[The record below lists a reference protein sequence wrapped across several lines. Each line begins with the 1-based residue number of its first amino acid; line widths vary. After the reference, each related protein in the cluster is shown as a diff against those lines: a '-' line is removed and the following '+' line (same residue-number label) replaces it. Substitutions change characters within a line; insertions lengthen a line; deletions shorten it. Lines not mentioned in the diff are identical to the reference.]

1 MSKCEGSSD
10 GLLFAVVWTD
20 KPRFGILH
28 GLFAWCRE
36 VGALLMEMETI
47 MRKSVLATC
56 LAAALAWGAPAAADP
71 VTINF
76 NPDGLVGGVPTIQV
90 TEMDQ
95 APGATLA
102 LGVLSGGPIFVGKT
116 FTLMYQANLQA
127 TSLNGTPNFTQGDAG
142 LFFTYS
148 ATVDAV
154 VTQFFPTGPG
164 TAFVGIG
171 LNPAGVNNN
180 LTMYA
185 APAAGNNLDGVCFV
199 CGTPILTAHAVSGSQ
214 FLTFNTNVVGNL
226 DQTGNGDQYP
236 AIDTIQITGS
246 ANIRFAI
253 DTALANYFP
262 GLNPGTM
269 LTFAAVQTT
278 LNAPFQQADPP
289 FCVHST
295 GGGYAAGNCI
305 GGQAGAQLGS
315 VGATNGAS
323 GPNVLTQSDASTS
336 FESEVQNVVPEPA
349 TMTLFGL
356 GLLGA
361 AVLRRRQNA
370 RK

>member
-1 MSKCEGSSD
+1 
-10 GLLFAVVWTD
+10 
-20 KPRFGILH
+20 
-28 GLFAWCRE
+28 
-36 VGALLMEMETI
+36 
-47 MRKSVLATC
+47 
-56 LAAALAWGAPAAADP
+56 
-71 VTINF
+71 VTVNF
-76 NPDGLVGGVPTIQV
+76 NPDGIAGGVPTIQI

-95 APGATLA
+95 APGATLS
-102 LGVLSGGPIFVGKT
+102 LGVLAGGPIFVGKT
-116 FTLMYQANLQA
+116 FSLLYQANLQA
-127 TSLNGTPNFTQGDAG
+127 TSLNGVANFTQGDAG
-142 LFFTYS
+142 LNFTYS
-148 ATVDAV
+148 ASVDAV
-154 VTQFFPTGPG
+154 ITSFFPTGPG

-185 APAAGNNLDGVCFV
+185 APASGTNVTGVCFV
-199 CGTPILTAHAVSGSQ
+199 CGTPILTAHAVSGTQ
-214 FLTFNTNVVGNL
+214 FLTFNTNIVGNL

-236 AIDTIQITGS
+236 AIDTITIVGS

-262 GLNPGTM
+262 GLVSGSF

-289 FCVHST
+289 ACIHGT
-295 GGGYAAGNCI
+295 NAACAGGV
-305 GGQAGAQLGS
+305 AGATVGS
-315 VGATNGAS
+315 VGTLNGVS
-323 GPNVLTQSDASTS
+323 GPNVITQSDASTS

-361 AVLRRRQNA
+361 AVVRRRQKA
-370 RK
+370 RQ